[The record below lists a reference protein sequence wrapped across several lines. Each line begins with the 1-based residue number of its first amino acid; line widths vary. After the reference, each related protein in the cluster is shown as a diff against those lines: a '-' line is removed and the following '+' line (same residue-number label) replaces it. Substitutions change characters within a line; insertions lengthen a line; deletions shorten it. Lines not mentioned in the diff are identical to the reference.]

1 MTTIIIK
8 ENIESIND
16 LPKIIFKNFSN
27 ESELYIQ
34 LCDITDRINE
44 LNTRKLIIELLNYK
58 NIKDYI
64 TFINRN
70 LYFTTFKFI
79 NAKAKEWKNCSWSE
93 LNVLK
98 FNSKQYGLIDMFS
111 DDCNK
116 VEFNIS
122 TNITT
127 SDYTYILYNPN
138 INILHLILFHDL
150 QISTV
155 LIFLLY
161 IYYSFNK
168 KNRSNKLK
176 ELDNIINSINRG
188 YNKPRYAMYDTL
200 VFTNIIKYY
209 CDEVFGY
216 LNINNKPYIFDYSF
230 DYEKLFL
237 EGILPSISN
246 NDIIQIIKNNKILTN
261 EIVELKKNN
270 TKLINDI
277 LELKDNNIKLT
288 NEILELKENKKIL
301 IEESTEKQNLLEELN
316 NSKDQNKLLTK
327 VINKISDFENNNK
340 ILTDIIDDCNKN

>member
-1 MTTIIIK
+1 METIIIK
-8 ENIESIND
+8 DNIKSISD
-16 LPKIIFKNFSN
+16 LPKIKLMYCK
-27 ESELYIQ
+27 ESEEDHNIILFENI
-34 LCDITDRINE
+34 
-44 LNTRKLIIELLNYK
+44 LNNIKKLNKKKLIIELLNYK

-176 ELDNIINSINRG
+176 ELDNIINSNKFHYQYIQ
-188 YNKPRYAMYDTL
+188 YNP
-200 VFTNIIKYY
+200 
-209 CDEVFGY
+209 
-216 LNINNKPYIFDYSF
+216 
-230 DYEKLFL
+230 
-237 EGILPSISN
+237 
-246 NDIIQIIKNNKILTN
+246 
-261 EIVELKKNN
+261 
-270 TKLINDI
+270 
-277 LELKDNNIKLT
+277 
-288 NEILELKENKKIL
+288 
-301 IEESTEKQNLLEELN
+301 
-316 NSKDQNKLLTK
+316 
-327 VINKISDFENNNK
+327 
-340 ILTDIIDDCNKN
+340 

>member
-127 SDYTYILYNPN
+127 SDYTYILYRYFCNSYG
-138 INILHLILFHDL
+138 IKGEFFILF
-150 QISTV
+150 I
-155 LIFLLY
+155 
-161 IYYSFNK
+161 
-168 KNRSNKLK
+168 
-176 ELDNIINSINRG
+176 
-188 YNKPRYAMYDTL
+188 
-200 VFTNIIKYY
+200 
-209 CDEVFGY
+209 
-216 LNINNKPYIFDYSF
+216 
-230 DYEKLFL
+230 
-237 EGILPSISN
+237 
-246 NDIIQIIKNNKILTN
+246 
-261 EIVELKKNN
+261 
-270 TKLINDI
+270 
-277 LELKDNNIKLT
+277 
-288 NEILELKENKKIL
+288 
-301 IEESTEKQNLLEELN
+301 
-316 NSKDQNKLLTK
+316 
-327 VINKISDFENNNK
+327 
-340 ILTDIIDDCNKN
+340 